1 MRPRK
6 AKTEEKGFILI
17 VVLCMIMALMVFLL
31 GFNRQCR
38 ANLCA
43 VDDFQKSQQALNYA
57 RAGLNITIAAI
68 RDANNIDINKKLQN
82 LFSGEKHFAVGDG
95 QCSVT
100 ITEEAGKL
108 NVNLLKDK
116 TGKLNRARIDQL
128 LRLIDL
134 LNQQRVDYPRI
145 GYGLVPS
152 IIDWT
157 DRDDE
162 VTFLPFIK
170 HENSGAESGYYN
182 RLDTPYNCKNALLD
196 TTEDLLLV
204 KSVTPQVF
212 EIIHDYI
219 TVYGNGEININCTS
233 RYVIES
239 LSEDIDPTLAQMI
252 IDRRRFK
259 PFDNITELRDIPG
272 MTDSVYYTIKKT
284 ATISPAERYYH
295 VTSVGNAGHL
305 KHTIEAILK
314 RNMKTK
320 NVEIILYKE
329 L

>member
-17 VVLCMIMALMVFLL
+17 VVLCMIMALMVLLL

-38 ANLCA
+38 ANLRA
-43 VDDFQKSQQALNYA
+43 ADDFQKSQQALNCA
-57 RAGLNITIAAI
+57 NAGLNITIAAI
-68 RDANNIDINKKLQN
+68 RDSNDIDINKKLQN
-82 LFSGEKHFAVGDG
+82 LFSGEKRFAVGDG

-108 NVNLLKDK
+108 NVNLLKDEH
-116 TGKLNRARIDQL
+116 GRLNRARTDQL

-134 LNQQRVDYPRI
+134 LNHQRADYPRI

-152 IIDWT
+152 IIDWI

-170 HENSGAESGYYN
+170 HKNSGAESGYYN
-182 RLDTPYNCKNALLD
+182 RLDTPYKCKNASLD
-196 TTEDLLLV
+196 TTEELLLV

-212 EIIHDYI
+212 ELMRDYI
-219 TVYGNGEININCTS
+219 TVYGDGEININCAS
-233 RYVIES
+233 RYIIES
-239 LSEDIDPTLAQMI
+239 LSEDIGPTLAQMI
-252 IDRRRFK
+252 IDRRRFR
-259 PFDNITELRDIPG
+259 PFDSIEELRDVPG
-272 MTDSVYYTIKKT
+272 MTDSVYYAIKKT
-284 ATISPAERYYH
+284 AAVSPAKRYYH
-295 VTSVGNAGHL
+295 VTSVGNVGRL
-305 KHTIEAILK
+305 ERTIQAMIK
-314 RNMKTK
+314 RNMETK

>member
-17 VVLCMIMALMVFLL
+17 VVLCTIMALMALLL
-31 GFNRQCR
+31 GFNHKCR
-38 ANLCA
+38 ASLHA
-43 VDDFQKSQQALNYA
+43 TDDFQKSQQALNCA
-57 RAGLNITIAAI
+57 RAGLNVTIAAI
-68 RDANNIDINKKLQN
+68 RDANNVDANKTLRN
-82 LFSGEKHFAVGDG
+82 LFSGETPFAVGDG
-95 QCSVT
+95 QCSIT
-100 ITEEAGKL
+100 ITEETGKL

-170 HENSGAESGYYN
+170 HESSGAESGYYN
-182 RLDTPYNCKNALLD
+182 QLEAPYKCKNAPLD
-196 TTEDLLLV
+196 TTEELLLV

-259 PFDNITELRDIPG
+259 PFNSIEELRDVPV
-272 MTDSVYYTIKKT
+272 MTDSVYYAIKKT
-284 ATISPAERYYH
+284 ATVSPAEKYYH
-295 VTSVGNAGHL
+295 VTSVGNVGHL
-305 KHTIEAILK
+305 KCTIEAILK
-314 RNMKTK
+314 RNMKSK
-320 NVEIILYKE
+320 SVEIILYKE